1 MKQWEV
7 WGRNDAPSQDASWE
21 GWTKLMDC
29 QSVKPSGLPVGQLS
43 EEDRTRVAE
52 GETFLFPKGV
62 PEVRYIRF
70 KVNDVWNTAEGRFLT
85 FTELT
90 FWEYVDFLR
99 EVMYEEYVEILRPTL
114 IAMKKK

>member
-7 WGRNDAPSQDASWE
+7 WGRNDAPSQDGSWE

-90 FWEYVDFLR
+90 FWEYLPQ
-99 EVMYEEYVEILRPTL
+99 E
-114 IAMKKK
+114 